1 MFLEELEMK
10 RGQKDGKMASDITPD
25 MVESLDDA
33 GKAMF
38 ADAYTKAMNENK
50 TPEEC
55 FKDGCAAIV
64 NKYDIVEDKL
74 VKIKNADSER
84 KQGDMKQTDGT
95 DGKEYAEKVTDWQ
108 TIFKTGM
115 HTDNNGQ
122 TRYWSEDDL
131 KTTAAK
137 FNPSNHTPPL
147 TIGHPSTNGP
157 AFGWVAGL
165 RVNGKNLQ
173 AKFKAVTD
181 GVKDL
186 VQKGLYQKISS
197 AFYGDKS
204 LRHVGLLGADVPA
217 VKGLPALQF
226 SESND
231 YRIYE
236 SLADGSP
243 STFLSPQSL
252 QAIQPIQLNA
262 DKLNKGEN
270 MKGQEYAEMQ
280 NKINK
285 LQQYINA
292 VELQKWGNSIG
303 VTPAMEQSGIYS
315 FMEMLPVS
323 NFSEGDNKT
332 NAISMLDWFKAF
344 VEKHS
349 QRVEFNEITANE
361 SRRLNS
367 HNDLASKAEAY
378 ARENKIAFGDA
389 VRAISNKFSNISL

>member
-10 RGQKDGKMASDITPD
+10 RGQKDGKMASDITPE
-25 MVESLDDA
+25 MIESLDDA

-38 ADAYTKAMNENK
+38 ADAYTKAMSEDK

-55 FKDGCAAIV
+55 FKAGCAAIV
-64 NKYDIVEDKL
+64 DKYDIVEDKL
-74 VKIKNADSER
+74 VKIKNDDNEN
-84 KQGDMKQTDGT
+84 KQSDKKMA
-95 DGKEYAEKVTDWQ
+95 GKEYTETEKVTDWQ

-165 RVNGKNLQ
+165 RANGKNLQ

-186 VQKGLYQKISS
+186 VEKGLYQKISS

-236 SLADGSP
+236 FLADGSP
-243 STFLSPQSL
+243 STFLSPQPL
-252 QAIQPIQLNA
+252 QTIQPIQLNI
-262 DKLNKGEN
+262 DKINRGEN

-323 NFSEGDNKT
+323 NFSEGNGKA
-332 NAISMLDWFKAF
+332 NAVSMLDWFKAF

-349 QRVEFNEITANE
+349 QRVEFNEITAGE
-361 SRRLNS
+361 SRRLSS
-367 HNDLASKAEAY
+367 HNDLTAKAEAY
-378 ARENKIAFGDA
+378 AKENKVAFGDA
-389 VRAISNKFSNISL
+389 VRAVSNKFSNISL